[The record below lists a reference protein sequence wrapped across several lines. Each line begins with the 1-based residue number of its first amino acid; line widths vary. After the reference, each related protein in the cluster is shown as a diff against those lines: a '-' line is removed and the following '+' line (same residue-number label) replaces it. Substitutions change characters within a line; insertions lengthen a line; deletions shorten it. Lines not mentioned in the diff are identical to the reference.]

1 MSANFLGVAVF
12 ALFGIFMI
20 FVITTTGY
28 GNSLATNSGVN
39 KIGTLNIFDMSTKTL
54 VGMNLGNT
62 DNITSITLTFK
73 NSIPDNGVVGISLKN
88 STGGEIG
95 SGSTTISPSSTV
107 ATFNLM
113 NTVTALERT
122 TLRTVSVTVT

>member
-1 MSANFLGVAVF
+1 
-12 ALFGIFMI
+12 MI

-28 GNSLATNSGVN
+28 GNSLATNSSVN

-62 DNITSITLTFK
+62 DTITSVTLTFK
-73 NSIPDNGVVGISLKN
+73 NSIPDNGVVGILLKN
-88 STGGEIG
+88 STGDEIG

-107 ATFNLM
+107 ATFNLI
-113 NTVTALERT
+113 NTVTALERS
-122 TLRTVSVTVT
+122 TLKTVSVTVT

>member
-1 MSANFLGVAVF
+1 MSANFLGVTVF

-54 VGMNLGNT
+54 VGMNLGNA

-122 TLRTVSVTVT
+122 TLRTVSVSVT

>member
-1 MSANFLGVAVF
+1 MSTNFLGVTVF